1 METPELKN
9 DLRIVET
16 LTQEIASDAV
26 LGSEELDPMDKL
38 QRIEQ
43 RALAVLDIL
52 DVLRLKIENE
62 GIT

>member
-52 DVLRLKIENE
+52 DVLRLKIESE